1 MIYSHRG
8 IALRPVTEADLPFLF
23 RLYTDPTR
31 CHLWMSSR
39 RVFDEPEFREV
50 WTSWVRGA
58 MGAKF
63 MVENG
68 GQPVGWVISTD
79 DNLEHGF
86 TRVHTTLQEDNV
98 GHGVGV
104 VATALLIE
112 HLFKHLPFRKIYF
125 EVPGYNANV
134 VRIWRKIGL
143 AEEGVLKGD
152 RYWDGSYWDLHI
164 FALYREAWP
173 DIRARVLRPERSH
186 VPAHCH
192 EPNHNGSVATIS
204 KVG

>member
-1 MIYSHRG
+1 
-8 IALRPVTEADLPFLF
+8 
-23 RLYTDPTR
+23 
-31 CHLWMSSR
+31 
-39 RVFDEPEFREV
+39 
-50 WTSWVRGA
+50 
-58 MGAKF
+58 MGTKF
-63 MVENG
+63 IVESG
-68 GQPVGWVISTD
+68 EQPIGWVLTTD
-79 DNLEHGF
+79 DNVEHGV
-86 TRVHTTLQEDNV
+86 TRAHTALQEDNV

-104 VATALLIE
+104 VATALLVE
-112 HLFKHLPFRKIYF
+112 HLFRHLPFRKIYF

-173 DIRARVLRPERSH
+173 DIRARVLRPERSNLGT
-186 VPAHCH
+186 PCH
-192 EPNHNGSVATIS
+192 DPGANGSASTIP